1 MLDPEL
7 LELDEECVLPPR
19 EALDEGAW
27 RSLLVLD
34 ECLDRRDEAWSCDI
48 EFELESESSFILSR
62 ENNTNYY
69 CLMDKKKKI
78 VYQITEIKILS
89 RK

>member
-69 CLMDKKKKI
+69 YYYCLMDQKKLCTK
-78 VYQITEIKILS
+78 
-89 RK
+89 

>member
-34 ECLDRRDEAWSCDI
+34 RRDEAWSCDI

-69 CLMDKKKKI
+69 YCWMDQKKI
-78 VYQITEIKILS
+78 VYQIREIKILS